1 MLGVSDS
8 CQAAPGDLDP
18 TFGSGGKVTTDF
30 GGVDQANALAL
41 QPDGKIVVAGFSD
54 AAGNRNFALAR
65 YRGDP
70 MLFLGLTLNR
80 STVAVGDFL
89 QLNPGR
95 PTRPTTTVDKYVGA
109 ALPPESGP
117 AFGCPANDPVA
128 FVTEGRAVVLT
139 CLSAPPQT
147 FPPFAR
153 NVTLPADLPL
163 TVANNLF
170 SVAWPAGAP
179 PGLYVVFEAYIHS
192 GSVAD
197 GVLGPGDLLALAA
210 AAVRS
215 PP

>member
-1 MLGVSDS
+1 MAIGLFMLGVSDS

-30 GGVDQANALAL
+30 GGVDQAN
-41 QPDGKIVVAGFSD
+41 
-54 AAGNRNFALAR
+54 ALAR

>member
-1 MLGVSDS
+1 MAIGLFMLGVSDS

-30 GGVDQANALAL
+30 GGVDQAN
-41 QPDGKIVVAGFSD
+41 
-54 AAGNRNFALAR
+54 ALAR

-163 TVANNLF
+163 TVANNLLRG
-170 SVAWPAGAP
+170 AWPAGAP